1 MIEWRG
7 GVCLF
12 SNPKVTSLMCG
23 HVLRRHVSQKASD
36 QVMGGLGVS
45 HFSKPKETSFIDIYE
60 CSDPQANEFRLSPNS
75 RLSEFLMN

>member
-1 MIEWRG
+1 MESLEGEGRVSQKVIEWG

-45 HFSKPKETSFIDIYE
+45 QFSKPKEILHFI
-60 CSDPQANEFRLSPNS
+60 
-75 RLSEFLMN
+75 

>member
-1 MIEWRG
+1 MESLEGEGRVNQKVIEWG

-45 HFSKPKETSFIDIYE
+45 QFSKPKEMLHLI
-60 CSDPQANEFRLSPNS
+60 
-75 RLSEFLMN
+75 

>member
-1 MIEWRG
+1 MESLEGEGRVSQKVIEWG

-36 QVMGGLGVS
+36 QVMGGWGLASLVS
-45 HFSKPKETSFIDIYE
+45 QKRSYIWEE
-60 CSDPQANEFRLSPNS
+60 L
-75 RLSEFLMN
+75 L

>member
-1 MIEWRG
+1 MESLEGEGRVSQKVIKWG

-12 SNPKVTSLMCG
+12 SYPIVTSLMCG

-45 HFSKPKETSFIDIYE
+45 QFSKPKEILHLI
-60 CSDPQANEFRLSPNS
+60 
-75 RLSEFLMN
+75 

>member
-1 MIEWRG
+1 MESLEGEGRVSQKVIEWG

-45 HFSKPKETSFIDIYE
+45 QFSKPKEMLHLI
-60 CSDPQANEFRLSPNS
+60 
-75 RLSEFLMN
+75 

>member
-1 MIEWRG
+1 MESLEGEGRVSQKVIEWG

-45 HFSKPKETSFIDIYE
+45 QFSKPKEILHLI
-60 CSDPQANEFRLSPNS
+60 
-75 RLSEFLMN
+75 